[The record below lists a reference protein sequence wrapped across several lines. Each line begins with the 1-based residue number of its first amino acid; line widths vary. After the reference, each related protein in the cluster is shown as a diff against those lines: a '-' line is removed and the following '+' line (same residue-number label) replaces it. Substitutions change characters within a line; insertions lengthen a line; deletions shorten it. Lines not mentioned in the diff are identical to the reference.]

1 MEGFKQERL
10 SVGTGLESETKN
22 SPKLI
27 VPLKKKK
34 NAQGASTVQED

>member
-27 VPLKKKK
+27 VPLKKK